1 MAAEHVWET
10 PEDIFD
16 DDPKRVAKLEALASQ
31 LRGANARPW
40 PETLDALGA
49 FLKDERDAA
58 AATQPLMP
66 AASLL
71 PAVFD
76 DIQSRYEHRRETGED
91 AMGHSTGFPRLDGIL
106 GGLDRCARAVCLVRE
121 HP

>member
-1 MAAEHVWET
+1 MVNPRSGDCPSIVAVWETLHMAAEHIWET

-58 AATQPLMP
+58 AATQPL
-66 AASLL
+66 AGRVAFTCGIRRHTESL
-71 PAVFD
+71 
-76 DIQSRYEHRRETGED
+76 
-91 AMGHSTGFPRLDGIL
+91 
-106 GGLDRCARAVCLVRE
+106 
-121 HP
+121 